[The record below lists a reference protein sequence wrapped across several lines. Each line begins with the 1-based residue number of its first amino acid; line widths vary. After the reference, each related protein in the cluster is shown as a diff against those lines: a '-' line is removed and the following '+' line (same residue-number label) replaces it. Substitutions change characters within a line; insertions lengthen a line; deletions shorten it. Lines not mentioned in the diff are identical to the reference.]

1 MPHSSKIWRMRGFT
15 NTFVQAAPAG
25 ACSVLRTLRVRW
37 RGVGVSCIVRSICHQ
52 PARCPSPFDLS
63 LSMYL
68 FVTPMCNDGP
78 RWGTGWHTY
87 HPLKED
93 YGLCPAHL
101 GGRWLPCG
109 SCGRR
114 VSPPRASGAC
124 DDRVFY
130 WQRGASL
137 APSLLSCDGPPPFF
151 AGKIDWACAMC
162 VMGTHMSILQTNSSL
177 FNLYCA
183 WSNITIWCILKIYR
197 NLAIHSYI

>member
-151 AGKIDWACAMC
+151 CRKNWLGLRYVCDGHPHEHPANCFI
-162 VMGTHMSILQTNSSL
+162 SFQFILCLVKYNNMMY
-177 FNLYCA
+177 FK
-183 WSNITIWCILKIYR
+183 NI
-197 NLAIHSYI
+197 